1 MTTTLTAAAVS
12 AICTIT
18 VTDPT
23 NPVGGAASINIAQTS
38 VPALAPATVT
48 FTHSQPR

>member
-23 NPVGGAASINIAQTS
+23 NGRRARTINIAQTS

-48 FTHSQPR
+48 FTQARPL